1 MRTRNVIVGLFA
13 LAFVLGLG
21 AVTAEAQ
28 NAICFQDQD
37 QNVFRIETGPA
48 TGSFF
53 LLGGQYVPSGGGA
66 RAPISGAAHLRQNGN
81 GQLGFT
87 IHSSNA
93 TDFPVVGQLT
103 LTPPAFNSG
112 TGSQDSLGG
121 TFKALTVTPATCP
134 AVQ

>member
-1 MRTRNVIVGLFA
+1 MRNLLVGLFA

-21 AVTAEAQ
+21 AVSAEAQ
-28 NAICFQDQD
+28 ICFQDQD
-37 QNVFRIETGPA
+37 QNVFRIEPGPS

-53 LLGGQYVPSGGGA
+53 LIGGQYVATGNVRS
-66 RAPISGAAHLRQNGN
+66 PISGVAHLRQNGN
-81 GQLGFT
+81 GLLGFT
-87 IHSSNA
+87 IHSSDN
-93 TDFPVVGQLT
+93 TNFPIVGQLT

-121 TFKALTVTPATCP
+121 GFKALTVTPTSCP

>member
-1 MRTRNVIVGLFA
+1 MRTRSIIVGLFV

-28 NAICFQDQD
+28 LCFQDQD
-37 QNVFRIETGPA
+37 ANVFRIETGPS

-53 LLGGQYVPSGGGA
+53 LLGGQYVTSGGV
-66 RAPISGAAHLRQNGN
+66 RSPISGVAHLRANGN

-87 IHSSNA
+87 IHSSDA
-93 TDFPVVGQLT
+93 TNFPITGQAT
-103 LTPPAFNSG
+103 LTPPLFNSG

-121 TFKALTVTPATCP
+121 TFKALTLTATTCP

>member
-28 NAICFQDQD
+28 ICFQDQD
-37 QNVFRIETGPA
+37 QNVFRIETGFPTS

-53 LLGGQYVPSGGGA
+53 PVGGQYVASGGV
-66 RAPISGAAHLRQNGN
+66 RSPISGAAHLRLNGN
-81 GQLGFT
+81 GQIGFT
-87 IHSSNA
+87 IHSSDSTN
-93 TDFPVVGQLT
+93 FPIVGQLT
-103 LTPPAFNSG
+103 MTPPAFNSG

-121 TFKALTVTPATCP
+121 AFKSLTLTPTTCP